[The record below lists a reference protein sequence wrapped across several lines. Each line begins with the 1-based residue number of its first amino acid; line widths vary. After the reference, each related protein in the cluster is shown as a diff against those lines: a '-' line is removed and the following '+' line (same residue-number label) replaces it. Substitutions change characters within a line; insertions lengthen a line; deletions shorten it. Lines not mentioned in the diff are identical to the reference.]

1 MFSAKPFLDGSE
13 HLLAELK
20 CLDLLLQ
27 RRVLELRALHL
38 LTEDQFR
45 GLYIPDAHVDAL
57 LGEDQASAERPS
69 DDLDRITR
77 QFSQAREEVNARIQ
91 ASLEAGARLPLLE
104 LASRFRLSEFDAAVL
119 LIAVAPEVNL
129 RYEALYSYV
138 QNDVTKKRPTVQL
151 AMDLL
156 CPGHEDRLAARA
168 ALGPQGA
175 LLRHRLVRLYEDPQ
189 DREAPF
195 PAHYVKAEAR
205 IVDFLLDIASI
216 DARLLPFT
224 ERAVAPNRT
233 SDLDLHPELRPQV
246 ERITRFLREQ
256 GGVICFHGPYGV
268 GKRAASSVVCAELGK
283 PLLVAD
289 TAQAAASGTTLA
301 SILPLLVREALL
313 QDAGLLLNH
322 FETQL
327 PDDQQDRITQAV
339 LGRELRGINFPVF
352 LASEVPWQPAGEWT
366 ELSFFSFEIPLPEF
380 PLRLQHWR
388 QELRKGGHGGT
399 ADTNATSLANKFA
412 LSGGAIRNAAR
423 QARHLHRLRGLNGQ
437 PLSIAE
443 LEVAARAQSNQNLR
457 RLAQKIETKYT
468 WSDIVI
474 PGRAMQQ
481 LESIHAAVRY
491 RHLVYSDWGFD
502 AKLSLGKGLNVLFC
516 GPSGT
521 GKTMAASILARELGL
536 DLYKIDLSTVVSKY
550 IGETEKHLN
559 RIFSEARTSNSI
571 LFFDEADA
579 LFGKRSEVKDAHD
592 RYANIE
598 VAYLLQ
604 KMEEYDGMVVLA
616 TNLRKNLDDAFTRR
630 LHYIVEFPFPDA
642 HHRELIWRSIMPQE
656 ALLDGNIDFGFL
668 ARQFDLAGGNIRNI
682 ALAAAFLA
690 AGQHAGSPATNG
702 GKGRITME
710 HFVVATSRELQKIGK
725 LPSRADFRDYYDLIC
740 SSA

>member
-1 MFSAKPFLDGSE
+1 MPGAKPVLGGPE

-45 GLYIPDAHVDAL
+45 GLYIPDDHVDSL
-57 LGEDQASAERPS
+57 LGKDRASPES
-69 DDLDRITR
+69 HSSDLDRITR
-77 QFSQAREEVNARIQ
+77 QFAQAREEVNARIQ
-91 ASLEAGARLPLLE
+91 ASLRAGVRLPLLE
-104 LASRFRLSEFDAAVL
+104 LASLFRLSEFDAAVL
-119 LIAVAPEVNL
+119 LIAAAPEVNL
-129 RYEALYSYV
+129 RYEVLYSYV
-138 QNDVTKKRPTVQL
+138 QNDVTRKRPTVQL

-156 CPGHEDRLAARA
+156 CSGHEDRLGARA
-168 ALGPQGA
+168 ALGPQGT
-175 LLRHRLVRLYEDPQ
+175 LLRHRLVHLYEDPQ

-195 PAHYVKAEAR
+195 PAHYLKAEAR
-205 IVDFLLDIASI
+205 IVDFLLEIPSLDAS
-216 DARLLPFT
+216 LLPFT
-224 ERAVAPNRT
+224 ERDASHNEI
-233 SDLDLHPELRPQV
+233 SDLDLQPELQSQV
-246 ERITRFLREQ
+246 GSITRFLRDQ
-256 GGVICFHGPYGV
+256 GGVICFQGPYGV
-268 GKRAASSVVCAELGK
+268 GKRAAASAVCAELGR

-289 TAQAAASGTTLA
+289 MAQAVASGAALA
-301 SILPLLVREALL
+301 GILPLLVREALL
-313 QDAGLLLNH
+313 QGAGLLLNH
-322 FETQL
+322 FEAQL
-327 PDDQQDRITQAV
+327 SDDQKDRALQAV
-339 LGRELRGINFPVF
+339 LARELRGAAFPVF
-352 LASEVPWQPAGEWT
+352 LASEVPWQPTGEWP
-366 ELSFFSFEIPLPEF
+366 ELCFFSFEIPLPGF
-380 PLRLQHWR
+380 SLRLRHWR
-388 QELRKGGHGGT
+388 QELGNEGQALD
-399 ADTNATSLANKFA
+399 ADASATLLANKFA
-412 LSGGAIRNAAR
+412 LSGGAIQNAAR

-437 PLSIAE
+437 QFSIAE
-443 LEVAARAQSNQNLR
+443 LESSARAQSNQSLR
-457 RLAQKIETKYT
+457 RLAQKIETAHT

-474 PGRAMQQ
+474 PGKAMQQ
-481 LESIHAAVRY
+481 LESIHAAAKY
-491 RHLVYSDWGFD
+491 RHVVYSDWGFD
-502 AKLSLGKGLNVLFC
+502 AKLYLGKGLNVLFC

-521 GKTMAASILARELGL
+521 GKTMAASILACELGL
-536 DLYKIDLSTVVSKY
+536 ELYKIDLSTVVSKY

-604 KMEEYDGMVVLA
+604 KMEEYDGIVVLA

-630 LHYIVEFPFPDA
+630 VHYIVEFPFPDA

-656 ALLDGNIDFGFL
+656 ALLDGNINFGFL